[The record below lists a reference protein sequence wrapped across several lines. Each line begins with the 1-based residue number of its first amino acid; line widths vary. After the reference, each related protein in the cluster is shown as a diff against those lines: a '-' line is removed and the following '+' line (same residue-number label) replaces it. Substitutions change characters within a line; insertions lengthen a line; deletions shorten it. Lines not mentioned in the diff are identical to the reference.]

1 MPYLGTTPDETTIN
15 ITDGNAAGQL
25 IDECVI
31 GSGAEEDLKIV
42 QDGNAQDYY
51 YGLDDSTDKFTIG
64 KGSTVGSNVFL
75 TIDADGHIQRPL
87 GSAFLAYAGGSSENN
102 IADATETDIDA
113 GTEAFDINA
122 DYNASTDT
130 FTAPVSGHY
139 IFISRIRLQNQN
151 DHKRGWL
158 RFKDSG
164 SADDAYL
171 AHRSSKIY
179 GSSIDE
185 FPQQAIVA
193 YDLSAGDTIHFEC
206 ETRAYGAT
214 ETATVD
220 LIYGATRSNHYTMI
234 AGYLIG

>member
-1 MPYLGTTPDETTIN
+1 MPYIGVVPDDTTIN
-15 ITDGNAAGQL
+15 VSDGNAAGQL

-75 TIDADGHIQRPL
+75 TIDADGHVQRPL
-87 GSAFLAYAGGSSENN
+87 GSAFLAYAGGSNENN
-102 IADATETDIDA
+102 IADATSTDIDA

-139 IFISRIRLQNQN
+139 IFISRVRFSNQA
-151 DHKRGWL
+151 DHKRCWL

-164 SADDAYL
+164 SADDGYL
-171 AHRSSKIY
+171 GHRESKIY
-179 GSSIDE
+179 GSSMDE
-185 FPQQAIVA
+185 FPLQAIVA
-193 YDLSAGDTIHFEC
+193 YDLSAGDTIHFET
-206 ETRAYGAT
+206 ESRAHGAT
-214 ETATVD
+214 VTATVD
-220 LIYGATRSNHYTMI
+220 LIYGATRSNHTTMI

>member
-1 MPYLGTTPDETTIN
+1 MPYIGVIPDDTTIN
-15 ITDGNAAGQL
+15 VSDGNAAGQL

-75 TIDADGHIQRPL
+75 TIDADGHVQRPL
-87 GSAFLAYAGGSSENN
+87 GSAFLAYAGGSNENN
-102 IADATETDIDA
+102 IADAAETDIDA

-130 FTAPVSGHY
+130 LTAPVSGNY
-139 IFISRIRLQNQN
+139 IFIVRIKLQNQN
-151 DHKRGWL
+151 DHKRGWIRL
-158 RFKDSG
+158 KDSG
-164 SADDAYL
+164 SADDGYL
-171 AHRSSKIY
+171 GHRSSKIY

-185 FPQQAIVA
+185 FSQQTNIA
-193 YDLSAGDTIHFEC
+193 YYPLTGDTIHF
-206 ETRAYGAT
+206 
-214 ETATVD
+214 
-220 LIYGATRSNHYTMI
+220 
-234 AGYLIG
+234 